1 MLKTAIKDKLEKL
14 KNNIVRY
21 DKAAVAF
28 SGGVDSAFLLAVCAD
43 IIKKDNL
50 VAVTASSETYTESE
64 LAFAKDFANR
74 IGVRHFILETDEL
87 NDPVFS
93 SNPKDRCYY
102 CKKSF
107 YTKALAFVKDMGI
120 SVLLDGT
127 NADDSSD
134 YRPGYIAARELGI
147 ISPLMEEG
155 FTKDDI
161 RTYSKK
167 MNLPSWDKPANPCL
181 ASRIPYGNAITKE
194 KLEAIAKA
202 EEFIRS
208 LGFNIVRVRHHGE
221 IARIEIQASDLLR
234 FMQED
239 IRARV
244 SQYLKSLGFIWITMD
259 IEGFRTG
266 SLNSAIISE

>member
-1 MLKTAIKDKLEKL
+1 MLKINIEDKLEKL

-43 IIKKDNL
+43 ILKKDKL
-50 VAVTASSETYTESE
+50 VAITASSETYTALE
-64 LAFAKDFANR
+64 LVSAREFANR
-74 IGVRHFILETDEL
+74 IGVRHSILQTDEL
-87 NDPVFS
+87 SDPVFL
-93 SNPKDRCYY
+93 SNPEDRCYV

-107 YTKALAFVKDMGI
+107 YSKAIAFIKDMGI

-134 YRPGYIAARELGI
+134 YRPGYAAARELGI
-147 ISPLMEEG
+147 ISPLMQEG

-194 KLEAIAKA
+194 KLQAIAKA

-208 LGFNIVRVRHHGE
+208 LGFNIVRVRHHDRL
-221 IARIEIQASDLLR
+221 ARIEIPASGLLR
-234 FMQED
+234 FMQD
-239 IRARV
+239 DNRKQV
-244 SQYLKSLGFIWITMD
+244 DQYLKSLGFIWIAVD
-259 IEGFRTG
+259 IEGYRTG
-266 SLNSAIISE
+266 SLNSAIGGV